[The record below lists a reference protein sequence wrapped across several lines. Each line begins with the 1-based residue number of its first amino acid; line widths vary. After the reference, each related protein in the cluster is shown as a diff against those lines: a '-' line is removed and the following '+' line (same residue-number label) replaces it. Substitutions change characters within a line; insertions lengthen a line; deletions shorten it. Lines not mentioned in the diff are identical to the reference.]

1 MSNTDDMLYEQC
13 KCISEEL
20 DELVDKYNHSDGC
33 DELIEYFN
41 DNYGIDYIYGV
52 WV

>member
-13 KCISEEL
+13 KCLSEEL
-20 DELVDKYNHSDGC
+20 DELVDKYNHSDDC

-41 DNYGIDYIYGV
+41 DNYGIDYI
-52 WV
+52 